1 MVECSSYIQDVWNVI
16 AKVGEPLGL
25 TPGPR
30 GTPFGAVPGSPFG
43 ETPFGA
49 SAADDASAA
58 SLA

>member
-1 MVECSSYIQDVWNVI
+1 MQDVWNVI

-25 TPGPR
+25 MPGPR

-43 ETPFGA
+43 A
-49 SAADDASAA
+49 DAADASAA